1 LTLAADVSSIRA
13 DYKEYLF
20 SVYSVV
26 QSCFRVR
33 EIRVSSFFGRLKK
46 GLARSREGLA
56 HMLPG
61 RDAVRLSEAEWAD
74 AEDGLILADC
84 GAATALALVARARKS
99 NQPLDALKAAMLQ
112 MFPVDVP
119 LNLPRKGPFVL
130 LVVGVN
136 GTGKTTTIGKL
147 ATMFRAEGKRVVVGA
162 CDTFRA
168 AAIEQLAVWVERAGA
183 DLVRQRD
190 GADPAAVAYD
200 AVQRGISRDYD
211 VVIID
216 TAGRVQ
222 TDKGLMDELGKVR
235 RVIGKALDGAP
246 HEVWQVVDAGTGQN
260 AVAQVEKFR
269 DVAGTSGLIVSK
281 LDGTGKGGIVLQ
293 LVDRFSL
300 PVRYVGVGESLQDMM
315 PFDADDFVNGLIP
328 DMGSGNS
335 ENDFYEEGD
344 DAKPVE

>member
-1 LTLAADVSSIRA
+1 
-13 DYKEYLF
+13 
-20 SVYSVV
+20 
-26 QSCFRVR
+26 
-33 EIRVSSFFGRLKK
+33 VSSFFGRLKK
-46 GLARSREGLA
+46 GLSRSREGLA
-56 HMLPG
+56 QLLPG
-61 RDAVRLSEAEWAD
+61 RDVVRLSESEWAD
-74 AEDGLILADC
+74 VEDGLILADC
-84 GAATALALVARARKS
+84 GAETALTLIGTARKAG
-99 NQPLDALKAAMLQ
+99 QPLDGLKAAILQ
-112 MFPVDVP
+112 MFPGQKL
-119 LNLPRKGPFVL
+119 LNTPSSGPFVL

-183 DLVRQRD
+183 DLVRQHD

-222 TDKGLMDELGKVR
+222 TDKGLMDELGKVK

-260 AVAQVEKFR
+260 AVAQIEKFR
-269 DVAGTSGLIVSK
+269 EVAGTSGLIVTK

-293 LVDRFSL
+293 LVHRFAL
-300 PVRYVGVGESLQDMM
+300 PVRYVGVGEALEDMM
-315 PFDADDFVNGLIP
+315 PFDATAFVNGLIP
-328 DMGSGNS
+328 DIGAGKPEHEKNV
-335 ENDFYEEGD
+335 EDD

>member
-1 LTLAADVSSIRA
+1 M
-13 DYKEYLF
+13 
-20 SVYSVV
+20 
-26 QSCFRVR
+26 
-33 EIRVSSFFGRLKK
+33 SSFFGRLKK
-46 GLARSREGLA
+46 GLSRSRESLA
-56 HMLPG
+56 QLLPG
-61 RDAVRLSEAEWAD
+61 SEVRSLSDAQWMDV
-74 AEDGLILADC
+74 EDGLILADC
-84 GAATALALVARARKS
+84 GAATAQELVAGAKKKRQA
-99 NQPLDALKAAMLQ
+99 LDGLKEGMLQ
-112 MFPVDVP
+112 MFPDSPP
-119 LNLPRKGPFVL
+119 LNVPSQGPFVL

-168 AAIEQLAVWVERAGA
+168 AAIDQLAVWVERAGA
-183 DLVRQRD
+183 DMVRQHD

-260 AVAQVEKFR
+260 AIAQVEKFR
-269 DVAGTSGLIVSK
+269 EVAGTSGLIVTK

-293 LVDRFSL
+293 LMYRFGL
-300 PVRYVGVGESLQDMM
+300 PVRYVGVGETLSDMM
-315 PFDADDFVNGLIP
+315 PFDAEDFVRGLLP
-328 DMGSGNS
+328 DLG
-335 ENDFYEEGD
+335 DDEGD
-344 DAKPVE
+344 DEEWDDEKRVE